1 MAINKKIKEF
11 SEKVWAINSL
21 VSKDDFVK
29 AFETLLKVVVKVEE
43 NQVKRIND
51 KLGGAQEAI
60 EKMSVEQKASFLSKM
75 EEISDMVRDHKEKME
90 RMKKGHAEEMAS
102 FEERMGKKMF
112 DMEANIPLMS
122 QIMEE
127 CMKLMPKPLEPDTAD
142 DIRNKL
148 EVLPDGEKLKIEAIE
163 DLRKELEE
171 LRKMR
176 VRGMLSGG
184 GTSAIGVAAAIGNS
198 IKKETPSGAINGSNT
213 TYTVSKPINA
223 VFSFA
228 INGMVIHDSEYTIAG
243 RTISMITAISS
254 DFSGTTFRI
263 TYV

>member
-1 MAINKKIKEF
+1 MAINERVKEF

-127 CMKLMPKPLEPDTAD
+127 CMKL
-142 DIRNKL
+142 
-148 EVLPDGEKLKIEAIE
+148 
-163 DLRKELEE
+163 
-171 LRKMR
+171 
-176 VRGMLSGG
+176 
-184 GTSAIGVAAAIGNS
+184 
-198 IKKETPSGAINGSNT
+198 
-213 TYTVSKPINA
+213 
-223 VFSFA
+223 
-228 INGMVIHDSEYTIAG
+228 
-243 RTISMITAISS
+243 
-254 DFSGTTFRI
+254 
-263 TYV
+263 